1 MSELPV
7 ICLIDMD
14 CFFVQVEQRGKP
26 ELIGKPCAVTQYNTY
41 KGGG

>member
-1 MSELPV
+1 MSNSPV
-7 ICLIDMD
+7 IALIDMD

-26 ELIGKPCAVTQYNTY
+26 ELDGKPCVVTQYNVY